1 MTQPAPP
8 EPAPPEPGRTKAKPA
23 RRKDREKDFDQRLD
37 DWGQRLGDSI
47 QERVVR
53 MLDRSLG
60 KLGPV
65 PTSEA
70 DDEAIDD
77 IAERAASF
85 EEKIRARV
93 EASLRAAG
101 VPPEPPSS

>member
-1 MTQPAPP
+1 
-8 EPAPPEPGRTKAKPA
+8 
-23 RRKDREKDFDQRLD
+23 
-37 DWGQRLGDSI
+37 
-47 QERVVR
+47 